1 MKKSTRRGS
10 LFGKLIGSY
19 VIFSMAAILLL
30 IVAVLISFVFSYGN
44 VLQENFPGITVGGWN
59 NPESR
64 WHPEYEWLGGKAGC
78 TVPCGDSLWQE
89 ADHADGIYEGTASG
103 CLFVK
108 RRCAAGN
115 TKWKEEILDVRAES
129 RRVLLSDFLSRGTV
143 FHSLQF

>member
-30 IVAVLISFVFSYGN
+30 IRFFLWKRVAG
-44 VLQENFPGITVGGWN
+44 EFPGHYGRGGWN